1 MKKPIVAGSV
11 KAGAKRTALG
21 GVVSNSQ
28 KEEVQDGKAGGTST
42 DLALRA
48 LGIVAPTDIPVK
60 GIKAEVRQP
69 LAARNAQA
77 PAVTRPIAPVPAR
90 AKSIAVYANPELAT
104 MEEDEEIVSE
114 MDVDPKQRIETEFH
128 YEDEGSVGEL
138 SGEEEEEEEDD
149 EDWTKMPEEEVRRA
163 EQELTMIKSVF
174 QDEVDMFDTTM
185 VAEYADD
192 IFMHMEALEETTM
205 PNPRYMDFQTEI
217 EW

>member
-1 MKKPIVAGSV
+1 MTRHLPRSITITI
-11 KAGAKRTALG
+11 KADFA
-21 GVVSNSQ
+21 
-28 KEEVQDGKAGGTST
+28 
-42 DLALRA
+42 
-48 LGIVAPTDIPVK
+48 VK
-60 GIKAEVRQP
+60 GVKTEVRQP

-77 PAVTRPIAPVPAR
+77 PAVTRPIAPVPHR

-114 MDVDPKQRIETEFH
+114 MDVDPKRIEAEFR

>member
-1 MKKPIVAGSV
+1 MAAVAVSTNTD
-11 KAGAKRTALG
+11 RT
-21 GVVSNSQ
+21 
-28 KEEVQDGKAGGTST
+28 
-42 DLALRA
+42 
-48 LGIVAPTDIPVK
+48 VK
-60 GIKAEVRQP
+60 GVKTEVRQP
-69 LAARNAQA
+69 LATRNAQV
-77 PAVTRPIAPVPAR
+77 PAVTRPIAPVPHR

-104 MEEDEEIVSE
+104 MEEDEETVSE

-128 YEDEGSVGEL
+128 FEDDGSLGEL
-138 SGEEEEEEEDD
+138 SGEEEEEDDD

-163 EQELTMIKSVF
+163 EHELAMIKSGF

-192 IFMHMEALEETTM
+192 IFLHMEALEETTM